1 MHPLFGTKFIAT
13 VGCGLV
19 TSILCWNGKIS
30 DDIYAMVILGTV
42 GAFIAGDVVQKVK
55 EAASEASQ

>member
-1 MHPLFGTKFIAT
+1 MQQLMGTKFIAT
-13 VGCGLV
+13 IGCGLV

-30 DDIYAMVILGTV
+30 DDVYAMVILGTV

-55 EAASEASQ
+55 QAASEANQ